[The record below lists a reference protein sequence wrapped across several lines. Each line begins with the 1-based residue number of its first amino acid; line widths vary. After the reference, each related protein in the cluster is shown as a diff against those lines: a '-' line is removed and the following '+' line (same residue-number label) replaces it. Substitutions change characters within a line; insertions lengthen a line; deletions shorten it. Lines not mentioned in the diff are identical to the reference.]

1 MKNDT
6 AAHAA
11 AARIILITAA
21 AVLLAA
27 GILLGDNAAIF
38 RKAVFICMECIGI
51 G

>member
-1 MKNDT
+1 MKNNSRQNNT
-6 AAHAA
+6 GI
-11 AARIILITAA
+11 RIILITVAA
-21 AVLLAA
+21 AFLTA

>member
-1 MKNDT
+1 MKSNAEKDT
-6 AAHAA
+6 A

-21 AVLLAA
+21 AVLIAA

>member
-1 MKNDT
+1 MKNNAAKQT
-6 AAHAA
+6 AAV
-11 AARIILITAA
+11 RIILITAA
-21 AVLLAA
+21 AALLTA